1 MIMLKMLSRYTEKC
15 RIIDKGKVIQRRIS
29 MEVQKNDDI
38 QLKQIANLNLT
49 KIVFITTFFVVL
61 SILFE
66 VIKGGRSFTEWIISS
81 GILLITTIWTW
92 IIYKKDKEN
101 DYLKYIVLCGYIIVW
116 AYIYI
121 TGTHII
127 VFAFGFPF
135 ISSIVLY
142 GKKKEILIVA
152 PVVFILVI
160 TKPFIEYMN
169 GNLYGDKLT
178 EYGLCIA
185 ITLIFSYAM
194 YSNAGVLMMFM
205 ERNMTFIDNIV
216 SSQGKQDAIIS
227 EVKNLNE
234 KIDKNTGS
242 VLDIVDNIAE
252 EANVLEESLSQISN
266 GSMKNSEVV
275 QIQVEYCAKIQEK
288 LEYAASL
295 TKEMNML
302 SENTG
307 KVIKESNHV
316 IYDLKQQSGVVN
328 ATNEEVKNMM
338 ILLQEGSRNIVAITE
353 TIDNIVKQTS
363 LLALNASIEA
373 ARAGES
379 GKGFSVVADEIGKLA
394 EQSAQSIENVI
405 RITNDIQSKLS
416 TCAKSVDKLSEAN
429 NKQNMLVTRTTDI
442 FEDIDN
448 NTKNVIV
455 KVSNVDEEVENILQS
470 NGTIVK
476 GINEISAVAEET
488 IAMTEECSSIAV
500 KFRELSLDAS
510 NLTNELKATTE
521 SVKRIY

>member
-1 MIMLKMLSRYTEKC
+1 
-15 RIIDKGKVIQRRIS
+15 
-29 MEVQKNDDI
+29 MEVQKNDNI
-38 QLKQIANLNLT
+38 QLNQIANLNLIR
-49 KIVFITTFFVVL
+49 IVFLTTLIVVL

-66 VIKGGRSFTEWIISS
+66 VIKGGRSLTEWVISS
-81 GILLITTIWTW
+81 GILLITTISIY

-101 DYLKYIVLCGYIIVW
+101 DYIKYIVFWGYIIVW

-121 TGTHII
+121 TGRSSI

-135 ISSIVLY
+135 ISSFVLY
-142 GKKKEILIVA
+142 GKKKDILIVG
-152 PVVFILVI
+152 PTVFLLVI
-160 TKPFIEYMN
+160 IKPVIEYMN
-169 GNLYGDKLT
+169 GNLYGNELKD
-178 EYGLCIA
+178 YGLCIA
-185 ITLIFSYAM
+185 VTSIFSYAM
-194 YSNAGVLMMFM
+194 YSSAGVIMMFK
-205 ERNMTFIDNIV
+205 ERNMAFIDNIM
-216 SSQGKQDAIIS
+216 SSQEKQDTIIS

-234 KIDKNTGS
+234 KIGVNTGN
-242 VLDIVDNIAE
+242 VLNIVDQISE
-252 EANVLEESLSQISN
+252 EANVLQESLSQISN

-307 KVIKESNHV
+307 RVIRESND
-316 IYDLKQQSGVVN
+316 IICDLKEQSEVVN

-338 ILLQEGSRNIVAITE
+338 RLLQEGSRNIVAVTE
-353 TIDNIVKQTS
+353 TIDNIVKQTT

-379 GKGFSVVADEIGKLA
+379 GKGFSVVADEIRKLA
-394 EQSAQSIENVI
+394 EQSGQSIENVI
-405 RITNDIQSKLS
+405 RITNDIQSKLL
-416 TCAKSVDKLSEAN
+416 TCAESVDKLSEAN
-429 NKQNMLVTRTTDI
+429 NKQNKLVTRTTDI

-448 NTKNVIV
+448 NTKNVMV

-470 NGTIVK
+470 NETIVK
-476 GINEISAVAEET
+476 GINDISAVAEET
-488 IAMTEECSSIAV
+488 MAMTEECSNIAV

-510 NLTNELKATTE
+510 NLTNELKVTTE
-521 SVKRIY
+521 SVKKIY